1 MQYKFDAG
9 KITSKF
15 EESEKL
21 EISISRDEFQ
31 VAGTV
36 GLSIKQLG
44 SKSSFKEGFDKTPVI
59 SFKEGQD
66 KFIFKPGQI
75 LKTNPSKKIQIEMTL
90 VNPDAD
96 MGTATASKKP
106 VVVTIVPAKKSST
119 PKPAPTPAP
128 TPTTPK
134 PAPTTPTTPTTPK
147 PSPTPTPTPKP
158 TPTPAPIPG
167 TPSSPTA
174 ADIARL
180 EKLIGQTQTSLN
192 TMQTGLSQVSAG
204 IQNIQVLEKH
214 SQDLEQ
220 VQIQESDEMS
230 DEIREIQATVNQL
243 VQMVA
248 GAMSGGVVTPQPTPM
263 PMPTSPMPTS
273 PMPTSP
279 MPAPHTSTP
288 APHTSTPAPTSKPT
302 CGEYTIYIPKVEYE
316 HPITLTICKRELDH
330 ALSLSR
336 VTQKVVDGV
345 TRLTFPP
352 DVPPPPA
359 PGSSTTTP
367 PVSSTPTP
375 TTPATG
381 SPTAPPGTKQPSIP
395 SYYGQI
401 HIPGKPDPQWA
412 YIPNVPITGT
422 LTTCPAP
429 MMPEAVFDPYT
440 NNVVQ
445 ACVLRSTSTTPT
457 TPTPAPTTTSW
468 KPVTKYLN
476 DWSGNVEYRFRN
488 GNLEL
493 RGDAT
498 APTASTKA
506 KANPNAT
513 APVFWIIDPE
523 IMPML
528 PSVMKVADG
537 GGTYSGVGIWWTV
550 FSPAKDGIAQE
561 TATGANGLVVS
572 AVANSIAL
580 APVSFTGVV
589 LPI

>member
-66 KFIFKPGQI
+66 KFSFKPGQI

-119 PKPAPTPAP
+119 PKPTPKPSP
-128 TPTTPK
+128 TPT
-134 PAPTTPTTPTTPK
+134 PAPTTPTPPK

-167 TPSSPTA
+167 TSSSPTA

-220 VQIQESDEMS
+220 IQIQEGDEMS
-230 DEIREIQATVNQL
+230 DEIKEIRADVNQL
-243 VQMVA
+243 IQMFQTMA
-248 GAMSGGVVTPQPTPM
+248 GGVVTPQPTPM
-263 PMPTSPMPTS
+263 PMPSS

-336 VTQKVVDGV
+336 VTQKVEQGV

-359 PGSSTTTP
+359 PGNSTTTP

-429 MMPEAVFDPYT
+429 MMPEAVFDPYS

-445 ACVLRSTSTTPT
+445 ACVLRSSSSTPT
-457 TPTPAPTTTSW
+457 IPTPAPTTTSW

-488 GNLEL
+488 GDLEL
-493 RGDAT
+493 RGEAT

-506 KANPNAT
+506 KADPNST
-513 APVFWIIDPE
+513 APMFWIMDAE
-523 IMPML
+523 ITPMI
-528 PSVMKVADG
+528 PSVMKVSDG
-537 GGTYSGVGIWWTV
+537 GGSYSGVGLWQTV
-550 FSPAKDGIAQE
+550 FSPAKDGVPQQ
-561 TATGANGLVVS
+561 TASGANGLVVS
-572 AVANSIAL
+572 AHANSLAI
-580 APVSFTGVV
+580 APVSVTGVS

>member
-36 GLSIKQLG
+36 GLSIRQLG

-59 SFKEGQD
+59 SFKEGED
-66 KFIFKPGQI
+66 KFSFKPGQI

-119 PKPAPTPAP
+119 PKPTPKPSPTPTPVP

-220 VQIQESDEMS
+220 VQIQEGDEMS
-230 DEIREIQATVNQL
+230 DEIKEIRADVNQL
-243 VQMVA
+243 IQMFQTMA
-248 GAMSGGVVTPQPTPM
+248 GGVVTHSQHPCPCQVHQCRHLQCQHLTHLLLHLIQAHQLQPQN
-263 PMPTSPMPTS
+263 
-273 PMPTSP
+273 
-279 MPAPHTSTP
+279 
-288 APHTSTPAPTSKPT
+288 
-302 CGEYTIYIPKVEYE
+302 
-316 HPITLTICKRELDH
+316 
-330 ALSLSR
+330 
-336 VTQKVVDGV
+336 
-345 TRLTFPP
+345 RLAGNIRFIFQR
-352 DVPPPPA
+352 
-359 PGSSTTTP
+359 SNM
-367 PVSSTPTP
+367 
-375 TTPATG
+375 
-381 SPTAPPGTKQPSIP
+381 SIP
-395 SYYGQI
+395 
-401 HIPGKPDPQWA
+401 
-412 YIPNVPITGT
+412 
-422 LTTCPAP
+422 
-429 MMPEAVFDPYT
+429 
-440 NNVVQ
+440 
-445 ACVLRSTSTTPT
+445 LR
-457 TPTPAPTTTSW
+457 
-468 KPVTKYLN
+468 
-476 DWSGNVEYRFRN
+476 
-488 GNLEL
+488 
-493 RGDAT
+493 
-498 APTASTKA
+498 
-506 KANPNAT
+506 
-513 APVFWIIDPE
+513 
-523 IMPML
+523 
-528 PSVMKVADG
+528 
-537 GGTYSGVGIWWTV
+537 
-550 FSPAKDGIAQE
+550 
-561 TATGANGLVVS
+561 
-572 AVANSIAL
+572 
-580 APVSFTGVV
+580 
-589 LPI
+589 